1 MYPFQNQQ
9 QQQQQQHVPLP
20 PSQQTHYQLRYPPA
34 MLPPNHAAAAAA
46 AATMGQP
53 PPFQPPPATGQAHPQ
68 HPLQQQAMYQ
78 YHMAAPHPSTFP
90 PHPSNIYIASSSLQQ
105 HAQAP
110 QQLPSGGQNGIV
122 SGGHPSLLGGAN
134 IHPGIK
140 PSQRE
145 SVDKLV
151 MQISNPK
158 QQITPELVYERRLF
172 FERLVMLN
180 EQHGEVLSGPPQV
193 SKSPVDLYSL
203 YYAVKLRGGFEKTI
217 RDKIWKNLCVDANT
231 EMQQSSAAGF
241 QLRKHYQKYLLRL
254 ECLETGQNIKE
265 LVEFAEK
272 QKKKKKEKEII
283 PPTAATPIP
292 TAGGPGT
299 PSSSTSS
306 SIAGKEEQQQQ
317 IKGEQQQ
324 PQRPSPFG
332 SVVNAYPP
340 TQGYSFQPAP
350 GDFGA
355 SPAAGYPPPPQHF
368 GPGGQYLPS
377 SQWNAYQQ
385 QMFLQQRMRGPQ
397 QPSPTNPSTV
407 SGKQQQAEDEHQQL
421 QQQQGR
427 IIPSSTSS
435 SRLSST
441 PAPPDAQQ
449 QNRAPSTVTTDY
461 QQQQQQNESSKRVDG
476 CEIDGGGGD
485 TVQKEAKGGSNNLST
500 SNASTYPPN
509 AMGNPPNAIPPSSGS
524 YYQHQIPHPSLYVP
538 RFSPGSLPSSSDYA
552 QGMYGGTPRMPQQPQ
567 VWSPY
572 GGMQNPAAVVR
583 YHHQQP
589 PTVGTPINRF
599 SHPYS
604 QQSTSQQQPNM
615 PIGAVNSPQLLAAS
629 QPQLHPQSS
638 GKHHSKGRNA
648 GPGMLPIAPSVP
660 VAAYTN
666 PQPPQQF
673 PAWFGSSTLSAQQP
687 PFGPY
692 TLEAQAITHVQ
703 QQQSQIQQQRYR
715 RPKVYARDLQGVT
728 PSRII
733 MALRS
738 ALHVETCWALN
749 ALNIQLYDDTT
760 PNCYPSFSQT
770 PEFLNLLVEHFAAV
784 LSLLF
789 PKNFDENLLNFSSS
803 KILTKRNSLTTKNS
817 KNLTTNQP
825 KIEPVSLMVR
835 PPPLYP
841 SPSTSFANIGT
852 NNVSTTTPNFTL
864 VSRLGRQVKLDM
876 TTEIPPELVLQLEKT
891 ENEETFN
898 DEREEQNQNL
908 EYSKT
913 TWRTAFI
920 ERIRQSMLDHIN
932 SRQSL
937 SKLAP
942 RFKKEKN
949 EENNLENEEKENLE
963 EEKFN
968 KDSVKKEKVEEENG
982 ENENKKNED
991 DSTTKTKIPFF
1002 YRKPLQWENWDRYSM
1017 DECSLISRQPVLCN
1031 QRSITS
1037 SVSSAALTQEL
1048 IDRCLALSNI
1058 FRGFSFLGEQKVLSQ
1073 HEGLLRL
1080 LAAILMLHCSDQ
1092 SRKRTPG
1099 EAPRQFSFPRPP
1111 PEESI
1116 KTEPGDIS
1124 KSVVSSTSNAS
1135 TVSAVPAEKD
1145 TQEKWLLEVANQ
1157 LRDDAFTILA
1167 HISPQLDLYEVDSEI
1182 SFPIFD
1188 ALLHWSVCT
1197 DLAARDP
1204 LPPFGAISPKHY
1216 VLEIFCKMSVLERN
1230 IDLLLATGPWS
1241 RIEEFVRQ
1249 LCSLICE
1256 EPPVREFAIVIL
1268 NALCA
1273 ASEPVCHVVTDE
1285 TSLLDHLVS
1294 FLEAADANMTQ
1305 IAQHQGIHALRENPE
1320 IIGTSVGMLR
1330 RSTLIMT
1337 HIVRHEQCRKHF
1349 QRLQHRLLQFT
1360 VSHFM
1365 DSRVAAMVSDI
1376 LYEMQKGE
1384 NGGGTGGDP
1393 NNEELVTLTTNK
1405 RTEKN
1410 IGDEQQEQ
1418 QKSSPKLLNGDESIN
1433 EGGGNSNNSSNNNNN
1448 NCGVGGYGHQMDF
1461 SKQKME
1467 FQSSTRHFSLNSSD
1481 ELTSAL
1487 TLAAPSSIYSTSY
1500 SSIPHHHHSTS
1511 TTALRA
1517 LYNGGTENCYS
1528 NKNTSETPT
1537 ENKGIKII
1545 PSTQQNGC
1553 DPWMYKNENNIINN
1567 STTTTTNNET
1577 PIPKKRGRKR
1587 PTATT
1592 TNTSE
1597 TSSPKKSWSQKRQTN
1612 KKVSENPAMDNS
1624 STDNNT
1630 SVN

>member
-1 MYPFQNQQ
+1 M
-9 QQQQQQHVPLP
+9 
-20 PSQQTHYQLRYPPA
+20 HYQLRYPPA
-34 MLPPNHAAAAAA
+34 MLPPNHAAAAA

-122 SGGHPSLLGGAN
+122 SGGHPSLLAGAN

-145 SVDKLV
+145 SIDKLV

-203 YYAVKLRGGFEKTI
+203 YYAVKLRGGFEKT
-217 RDKIWKNLCVDANT
+217 L
-231 EMQQSSAAGF
+231 
-241 QLRKHYQKYLLRL
+241 
-254 ECLETGQNIKE
+254 
-265 LVEFAEK
+265 
-272 QKKKKKEKEII
+272 
-283 PPTAATPIP
+283 AATPIP

-306 SIAGKEEQQQQ
+306 SIAGKEEQQQ
-317 IKGEQQQ
+317 IKGELQQQ

-340 TQGYSFQPAP
+340 TQETASTTAIQQQHQFVAVGKDLVNGGIATTSEGCQAVPSTSASAPAYSNTSTSALQNQQRAQHFYRYWPHQQWPQYSPYFASNGYPSSESNYYAYSSYPALNSSPSTSKTPDEANNASSYAWYHYHQQQNAVRLKLYQRQQLASRYLSGASNSGYSFQPAP

-407 SGKQQQAEDEHQQL
+407 SGKQQQSH
-421 QQQQGR
+421 
-427 IIPSSTSS
+427 
-435 SRLSST
+435 
-441 PAPPDAQQ
+441 
-449 QNRAPSTVTTDY
+449 Y
-461 QQQQQQNESSKRVDG
+461 QQQNESSKRVDG
-476 CEIDGGGGD
+476 SEIDGGGGGD
-485 TVQKEAKGGSNNLST
+485 TAQKEVKGGSNNLST

-648 GPGMLPIAPSVP
+648 GGPGMLPIAPSVP
-660 VAAYTN
+660 VAAYTSN

-673 PAWFGSSTLSAQQP
+673 PAW
-687 PFGPY
+687 
-692 TLEAQAITHVQ
+692 
-703 QQQSQIQQQRYR
+703 
-715 RPKVYARDLQGVT
+715 RPKVYARDFQGVA

-789 PKNFDENLLNFSSS
+789 PKNFD
-803 KILTKRNSLTTKNS
+803 
-817 KNLTTNQP
+817 P

-864 VSRLGRQVKLDM
+864 ISRLGRQVKLDM
-876 TTEIPPELVLQLEKT
+876 TTEIPPELVLQLEKV
-891 ENEETFN
+891 ENEETFD

-908 EYSKT
+908 G
-913 TWRTAFI
+913 W
-920 ERIRQSMLDHIN
+920 
-932 SRQSL
+932 
-937 SKLAP
+937 
-942 RFKKEKN
+942 
-949 EENNLENEEKENLE
+949 NL
-963 EEKFN
+963 
-968 KDSVKKEKVEEENG
+968 
-982 ENENKKNED
+982 
-991 DSTTKTKIPFF
+991 
-1002 YRKPLQWENWDRYSM
+1002 KPLQWENWDRYSM

-1058 FRGFSFLGEQKVLSQ
+1058 FRGFSFLGEQKILSQ

-1080 LAAILMLHCSDQ
+1080 LAAILMLQCSDQ

-1116 KTEPGDIS
+1116 KTEPGDNS
-1124 KSVVSSTSNAS
+1124 KSVVSNTSNAS

-1393 NNEELVTLTTNK
+1393 NNDELVTLTTNK
-1405 RTEKN
+1405 RIEKN
-1410 IGDEQQEQ
+1410 IGDEQQEQQ

-1467 FQSSTRHFSLNSSD
+1467 FQSSTRHL
-1481 ELTSAL
+1481 
-1487 TLAAPSSIYSTSY
+1487 
-1500 SSIPHHHHSTS
+1500 
-1511 TTALRA
+1511 
-1517 LYNGGTENCYS
+1517 
-1528 NKNTSETPT
+1528 
-1537 ENKGIKII
+1537 
-1545 PSTQQNGC
+1545 
-1553 DPWMYKNENNIINN
+1553 
-1567 STTTTTNNET
+1567 
-1577 PIPKKRGRKR
+1577 
-1587 PTATT
+1587 
-1592 TNTSE
+1592 
-1597 TSSPKKSWSQKRQTN
+1597 
-1612 KKVSENPAMDNS
+1612 
-1624 STDNNT
+1624 
-1630 SVN
+1630 

>member
-9 QQQQQQHVPLP
+9 QQQQQQQHVPLPPSQQTKILFLIFFTSKMYPFQNQQQQQQHVPLP

-34 MLPPNHAAAAAA
+34 MLPPNHAAAAA

-122 SGGHPSLLGGAN
+122 SGGHPSLLAGAN

-145 SVDKLV
+145 SIDKLV

-217 RDKIWKNLCVDANT
+217 RDKIWKNL
-231 EMQQSSAAGF
+231 
-241 QLRKHYQKYLLRL
+241 L

-306 SIAGKEEQQQQ
+306 SIAGKEEQQQ
-317 IKGEQQQ
+317 IKGELQQQ

-340 TQGYSFQPAP
+340 TQEVPHNNDKKTANNNSNNDNSPSTNICFKNSKETASTAAIQQQHQFVAVGKDLVNGGIATTSEGCQTIPSTSASAPASSNTSTSTLQNQQRAQHFYRYWHNQQWPQYSPYFASNGYPSSESNYYAYSSYPALSYWPTNNWGWPVKNWANYQQQNQQKQQPQSATTNSVNSSSKDSPVTTNIQSILQNSQSLDSSPSTSKTPEEANNASSSYAWYNYHQQQNAVRLKLYQRQQLAARYLSGASNSGYSFQPAP

-368 GPGGQYLPS
+368 GPAGQYLPS

-407 SGKQQQAEDEHQQL
+407 SGKQQQAEDEHQHLQ

-461 QQQQQQNESSKRVDG
+461 QQQNESSKRVDG
-476 CEIDGGGGD
+476 SEIDGGGGGD
-485 TVQKEAKGGSNNLST
+485 TAQKEAKGGSNHLST
-500 SNASTYPPN
+500 SNASTYPSN
-509 AMGNPPNAIPPSSGS
+509 AMGFIKLSNCFKIFYFFRNPPNAIPPSSGG
-524 YYQHQIPHPSLYVP
+524 YYQHQIPHPSLYAP

-572 GGMQNPAAVVR
+572 GGMQNPGAVVR

-660 VAAYTN
+660 VAAYTTN

-703 QQQSQIQQQRYR
+703 QQQSQI
-715 RPKVYARDLQGVT
+715 
-728 PSRII
+728 
-733 MALRS
+733 
-738 ALHVETCWALN
+738 
-749 ALNIQLYDDTT
+749 
-760 PNCYPSFSQT
+760 
-770 PEFLNLLVEHFAAV
+770 
-784 LSLLF
+784 
-789 PKNFDENLLNFSSS
+789 
-803 KILTKRNSLTTKNS
+803 
-817 KNLTTNQP
+817 
-825 KIEPVSLMVR
+825 
-835 PPPLYP
+835 
-841 SPSTSFANIGT
+841 
-852 NNVSTTTPNFTL
+852 
-864 VSRLGRQVKLDM
+864 
-876 TTEIPPELVLQLEKT
+876 
-891 ENEETFN
+891 
-898 DEREEQNQNL
+898 
-908 EYSKT
+908 
-913 TWRTAFI
+913 
-920 ERIRQSMLDHIN
+920 
-932 SRQSL
+932 
-937 SKLAP
+937 
-942 RFKKEKN
+942 
-949 EENNLENEEKENLE
+949 
-963 EEKFN
+963 
-968 KDSVKKEKVEEENG
+968 
-982 ENENKKNED
+982 
-991 DSTTKTKIPFF
+991 
-1002 YRKPLQWENWDRYSM
+1002 
-1017 DECSLISRQPVLCN
+1017 
-1031 QRSITS
+1031 
-1037 SVSSAALTQEL
+1037 
-1048 IDRCLALSNI
+1048 
-1058 FRGFSFLGEQKVLSQ
+1058 
-1073 HEGLLRL
+1073 
-1080 LAAILMLHCSDQ
+1080 
-1092 SRKRTPG
+1092 
-1099 EAPRQFSFPRPP
+1099 
-1111 PEESI
+1111 
-1116 KTEPGDIS
+1116 
-1124 KSVVSSTSNAS
+1124 
-1135 TVSAVPAEKD
+1135 
-1145 TQEKWLLEVANQ
+1145 
-1157 LRDDAFTILA
+1157 
-1167 HISPQLDLYEVDSEI
+1167 
-1182 SFPIFD
+1182 
-1188 ALLHWSVCT
+1188 
-1197 DLAARDP
+1197 
-1204 LPPFGAISPKHY
+1204 
-1216 VLEIFCKMSVLERN
+1216 
-1230 IDLLLATGPWS
+1230 
-1241 RIEEFVRQ
+1241 
-1249 LCSLICE
+1249 
-1256 EPPVREFAIVIL
+1256 
-1268 NALCA
+1268 
-1273 ASEPVCHVVTDE
+1273 
-1285 TSLLDHLVS
+1285 
-1294 FLEAADANMTQ
+1294 
-1305 IAQHQGIHALRENPE
+1305 
-1320 IIGTSVGMLR
+1320 
-1330 RSTLIMT
+1330 
-1337 HIVRHEQCRKHF
+1337 
-1349 QRLQHRLLQFT
+1349 
-1360 VSHFM
+1360 
-1365 DSRVAAMVSDI
+1365 
-1376 LYEMQKGE
+1376 
-1384 NGGGTGGDP
+1384 
-1393 NNEELVTLTTNK
+1393 
-1405 RTEKN
+1405 
-1410 IGDEQQEQ
+1410 
-1418 QKSSPKLLNGDESIN
+1418 
-1433 EGGGNSNNSSNNNNN
+1433 
-1448 NCGVGGYGHQMDF
+1448 
-1461 SKQKME
+1461 
-1467 FQSSTRHFSLNSSD
+1467 
-1481 ELTSAL
+1481 
-1487 TLAAPSSIYSTSY
+1487 
-1500 SSIPHHHHSTS
+1500 
-1511 TTALRA
+1511 
-1517 LYNGGTENCYS
+1517 
-1528 NKNTSETPT
+1528 
-1537 ENKGIKII
+1537 
-1545 PSTQQNGC
+1545 
-1553 DPWMYKNENNIINN
+1553 
-1567 STTTTTNNET
+1567 
-1577 PIPKKRGRKR
+1577 
-1587 PTATT
+1587 
-1592 TNTSE
+1592 
-1597 TSSPKKSWSQKRQTN
+1597 
-1612 KKVSENPAMDNS
+1612 
-1624 STDNNT
+1624 
-1630 SVN
+1630 

>member
-1 MYPFQNQQ
+1 MYPFQN
-9 QQQQQQHVPLP
+9 QQQQQHVPLP
-20 PSQQTHYQLRYPPA
+20 PSQQQQQHYQVRYPSAA

-46 AATMGQP
+46 ATMGQP
-53 PPFQPPPATGQAHPQ
+53 LQPPPATGQPHPQ
-68 HPLQQQAMYQ
+68 LPHQQQMMYQ
-78 YHMAAPHPSTFP
+78 YHMGAPHPSTFP
-90 PHPSNIYIASSSLQQ
+90 PHPSNMYFASPSSLQ

-110 QQLPSGGQNGIV
+110 HLSSGGQNGIAG
-122 SGGHPSLLGGAN
+122 GGHPSILGGAN
-134 IHPGIK
+134 IHPGLK

-145 SVDKLV
+145 SIDKLI

-158 QQITPELVYERRLF
+158 QQITAELVYERRLF
-172 FERLVMLN
+172 YERLVMLN
-180 EQHGEVLSGPPQV
+180 EQNGEVLSGPPQV

-203 YYAVKLRGGFEKTI
+203 YYAVKQRGGFEKTI

-254 ECLETGQNIKE
+254 ECHETGQNFKE

-306 SIAGKEEQQQQ
+306 SIAGKEEQQM
-317 IKGEQQQ
+317 KGEQQ
-324 PQRPSPFG
+324 QRPSPFG

-340 TQGYSFQPAP
+340 QGYSFHPSPAP

-355 SPAAGYPPPPQHF
+355 SPPGGYSQPQHF
-368 GPGGQYLPS
+368 APGGQYLPPP
-377 SQWNAYQQ
+377 QWTAYQQ
-385 QMFLQQRMRGPQ
+385 QMFLHQRMRGP

-407 SGKQQQAEDEHQQL
+407 SGKQQQAEDEQH

-427 IIPSSTSS
+427 IIPSSASS

-449 QNRAPSTVTTDY
+449 TRAASAVTDY
-461 QQQQQQNESSKRVDG
+461 QQQQNESSKRAEGSEVDG
-476 CEIDGGGGD
+476 DN
-485 TVQKEAKGGSNNLST
+485 TQKEAKGNPQ
-500 SNASTYPPN
+500 AFPPN
-509 AMGNPPNAIPPSSGS
+509 ASLPMGNPPNALPSSSGG
-524 YYQHQIPHPSLYVP
+524 YYQHQIPHPSLYAP
-538 RFSPGSLPSSSDYA
+538 RYSPGSLPSSSDYG
-552 QGMYGGTPRMPQQPQ
+552 QGMYGGAPRIPQQPM
-567 VWSPY
+567 WSPY
-572 GGMQNPAAVVR
+572 GGIQNPAVVVR
-583 YHHQQP
+583 YQQPP

-604 QQSTSQQQPNM
+604 QQSTSQQQPNLL
-615 PIGAVNSPQLLAAS
+615 IGAINSPQLLAAS
-629 QPQLHPQSS
+629 QQQQSS

-648 GPGMLPIAPSVP
+648 GPAMLPIAPTVP
-660 VAAYTN
+660 VAAYTAN
-666 PQPPQQF
+666 AQPPQQF
-673 PAWFGSSTLSAQQP
+673 PAWFGSATFSTQQS
-687 PFGPY
+687 PFLPFS
-692 TLEAQAITHVQ
+692 LEAQAIAHVQHQ

-738 ALHVETCWALN
+738 ALHLETCWALN

-760 PNCYPSFSQT
+760 PNSYPSLLQT

-789 PKNFDENLLNFSSS
+789 PKYFDEKLLNFSSS
-803 KILTKRNSLTTKNS
+803 KINASNQHLTTTKNS
-817 KNLTTNQP
+817 KNLNQP

-841 SPSTSFANIGT
+841 SPSTSFANFGN
-852 NNVSTTTPNFTL
+852 NNVATKPNFTL

-876 TTEIPPELVLQLEKT
+876 TTEIPPELALQLEKA
-891 ENEETFN
+891 ENEEIGEN
-898 DEREEQNQNL
+898 RESEEDNSL
-908 EYSKT
+908 ENSKT
-913 TWRTAFI
+913 TWRSAFI

-942 RFKKEKN
+942 RFNKYSNLETEN
-949 EENNLENEEKENLE
+949 EENLIKNEKEEEIKKDFIKKE
-963 EEKFN
+963 EEEI
-968 KDSVKKEKVEEENG
+968 VEKED
-982 ENENKKNED
+982 KNED
-991 DSTTKTKIPFF
+991 STKTPFF
-1002 YRKPLQWENWDRYSM
+1002 YRQPLSWENWDRYIM
-1017 DECSLISRQPVLCN
+1017 DECLLICRQPVLCN

-1058 FRGFSFLGEQKVLSQ
+1058 FRGFSFLGEQKILSQ

-1092 SRKRTPG
+1092 SRKRTAG
-1099 EAPRQFSFPRPP
+1099 EPPRQFSFPRPP
-1111 PEESI
+1111 PEETI
-1116 KTEPGDIS
+1116 KIEPNTDET
-1124 KSVVSSTSNAS
+1124 KPVVNNNNSSGA
-1135 TVSAVPAEKD
+1135 SAVPAEKD
-1145 TQEKWLLEVANQ
+1145 TEEKWLLEVSNQ

-1167 HISPQLDLYEVDSEI
+1167 HISPMLDMYEVDSEI

-1204 LPPFGAISPKHY
+1204 LPPYGAVSPRHL
-1216 VLEIFCKMSVLERN
+1216 VLETFCKMSVLERN
-1230 IDLLLATGPWS
+1230 IDLLLATGPWP
-1241 RIEEFVRQ
+1241 RIEELVRQ

-1273 ASEPVCHVVTDE
+1273 ASEPVCHVATDE

-1330 RSTLIMT
+1330 RATLIMT
-1337 HIVRHEQCRKHF
+1337 HIVRHQQCQKHF

-1365 DSRVAAMVSDI
+1365 DSRVAAMVADI
-1376 LYEMQKGE
+1376 LYEMQKG
-1384 NGGGTGGDP
+1384 NGGGGDT
-1393 NNEELVTLTTNK
+1393 NIEEQLNLSTTK

-1410 IGDEQQEQ
+1410 LEGMEQQ
-1418 QKSSPKLLNGDESIN
+1418 QKSSPTLLNGGSESMN
-1433 EGGGNSNNSSNNNNN
+1433 EGNSNNNN
-1448 NCGVGGYGHQMDF
+1448 NCGSSGYGHQMDF
-1461 SKQKME
+1461 NKQKMG
-1467 FQSSTRHFSLNSSD
+1467 FQSSRHYSLNSSN

-1487 TLAAPSSIYSTSY
+1487 TLAAAPSSYPTST
-1500 SSIPHHHHSTS
+1500 PHSTS
-1511 TTALRA
+1511 TSALLA
-1517 LYNGGTENCYS
+1517 LYNGETENCYS
-1528 NKNTSETPT
+1528 T
-1537 ENKGIKII
+1537 EKPPDKGIKII
-1545 PSTQQNGC
+1545 PPQQNGC
-1553 DPWMYKNENNIINN
+1553 DPSLWLYKSEININDNN
-1567 STTTTTNNET
+1567 STTTNNET
-1577 PIPKKRGRKR
+1577 PTPKKRGRKR
-1587 PTATT
+1587 PT
-1592 TNTSE
+1592 NTSE
-1597 TSSPKKSWSQKRQTN
+1597 IPSPKKSWSQKRQIN
-1612 KKVSENPAMDNS
+1612 KKVPENPAMENS

-1630 SVN
+1630 SVKSSF